1 MSGNILKSLGAPIQ
15 GGLSREVAVKSLST
29 YSKEALIAALT
40 QIGNAGPGTAE
51 ELKIGDRLIRL
62 LGHPDPEVAATAAW
76 ACGASCLHRATEF
89 LLQGLGHPVVTARAS
104 CIEAVGKMGP
114 PIDLAHSKA
123 IAASATNDSES
134 ACKMAAAKALG
145 EMEATECFEAVSAL
159 LQDPMPEVKAAA
171 METIGIF
178 VGMSQEVESM
188 FPPETVSSLVTS
200 MCADSRTKQAALSA
214 VCSMAGKVPE
224 SCAGVVASC
233 LGDQDLSIRMAAVL
247 AMGAMPEA
255 VMTSKDALSSVKSS
269 LKASSSGVR
278 AAAAQALAAIG
289 KPAADLAGEVVPL
302 LGDSEEDTSGLAL
315 QIGSGCKRA
324 IPQMRRPKCAAL
336 SALGRMGDTAYISK
350 ISEALND
357 QIWEV
362 RLCATEA
369 LSMFGEEAKGEVST
383 ISSLLEDDAFP
394 VRAMAC
400 NALGVIGHT
409 DALPRLVEAF
419 EDSSH
424 TVRLAAV
431 TAVGE
436 YGEKAEEH
444 SHEVFKLVNDQVGH
458 VRGQAAR
465 TLGQLGSTGAN
476 YASVIATMLYDEDPE
491 VRAAVCDAL
500 ACMGEAGAA
509 LADEVSD
516 RVQDPVAAVRDSAYA
531 ALECFGYGVAPMLK
545 DQPMTKHWKVEGIPG
560 GQAEGGRAEK
570 FEGLGLFYSDIHAK
584 KNALMSSGKWIE
596 GIL

>member
-1 MSGNILKSLGAPIQ
+1 MPGNILKSLGTAIE
-15 GGLSREVAVKSLST
+15 GGVTRDIAVRSLST
-29 YSKEALIAALT
+29 YSKDALIKALT
-40 QIGNAGPGTAE
+40 DIGNMGSGAADQ
-51 ELKIGDRLIRL
+51 LKIGDRLMRL
-62 LGHPDPEVAATAAW
+62 LGHPEPEVAATAAW
-76 ACGASCLHRATEF
+76 ACGATCLHKATDF
-89 LLQGLGHPVVTARAS
+89 LLQGLGHPTVSCRAA
-104 CIEAVGKMGP
+104 CIEAIGKMGP
-114 PIDLAHSKA
+114 PIDFGHSKA
-123 IAASATNDSES
+123 IADSATNDQEP
-134 ACKMAAAKALG
+134 ACKTAAAKALG
-145 EMEATECFEAVSAL
+145 EMEATECFEAVSGL
-159 LQDPMPEVKAAA
+159 LQDPVPEVKAAA
-171 METIGIF
+171 METIGLFI
-178 VGMSQEVESM
+178 GMSQEVESM

-200 MCADSRTKQAALSA
+200 MCADDRTKQSALLA
-214 VCSMAGKVPE
+214 VYNMGGKVPE

-233 LGDQDLSIRMAAVL
+233 LGDKDITIRLAAV
-247 AMGAMPEA
+247 AAVGAMPEA
-255 VMTSKDALSSVKSS
+255 VMSSKEALTNIKSC
-269 LKASSSGVR
+269 LKDSSSGVR
-278 AAAAQALAAIG
+278 AAAAQALAAVG
-289 KPAADLAGEVVPL
+289 KPAADLAEEVLPL
-302 LGDSEEDTSGLAL
+302 LADSEEDLSGLAL
-315 QIGSGCKRA
+315 QIGNGAKRP
-324 IPQMRRPKCAAL
+324 IPQMRRPKCAAV
-336 SALGRMGDTAYISK
+336 SALGRMGDSNYISK

-362 RLCATEA
+362 RLCAAEA
-369 LSMFGEEAKGEVST
+369 LSMFGEAAKGEVST
-383 ISSLLEDDAFP
+383 IISLLEDDAFP
-394 VRAMAC
+394 VRATAC
-400 NALGVIGHT
+400 NTLGVIG
-409 DALPRLVEAF
+409 DAEAISRLVEAF

-424 TVRLAAV
+424 SVRLAAV
-431 TAVGE
+431 TAMGE
-436 YGEKAEEH
+436 FGEKAEEH